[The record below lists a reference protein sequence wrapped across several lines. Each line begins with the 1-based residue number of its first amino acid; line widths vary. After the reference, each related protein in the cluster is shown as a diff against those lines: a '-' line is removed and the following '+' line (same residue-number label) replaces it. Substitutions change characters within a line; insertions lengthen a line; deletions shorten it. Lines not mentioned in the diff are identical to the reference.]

1 MHSDKWLKRVESE
14 AGKCAPTHTNTQKFS
29 KTSKSVA
36 FAVCPISA
44 DFANLTNS
52 GGITAE
58 SEGGGGGGG

>member
-1 MHSDKWLKRVESE
+1 VRQRTQTHKSSQKPASPLLLL
-14 AGKCAPTHTNTQKFS
+14 CAL
-29 KTSKSVA
+29 
-36 FAVCPISA
+36 SA